1 LSEVVG
7 QTKVMLHRRDYFQS
21 SMGNL
26 LTDAMRDSQKTDIAF
41 FPAWRYGAT
50 MMPGKITAED
60 VYNIVPTD
68 GHVFTYS
75 MGGKGLK
82 TLLENILGSVV
93 NKDPYTR
100 VGGDMIR
107 FSGIKLVVDLTKS
120 PGNRIVS
127 LTVGGKPFSK
137 DAVYS
142 VASAHTRFQN
152 SPLFGAS
159 KVKDTGIV
167 FVEELI
173 NYIRKNSPITSALDD
188 RIMVVGQ

>member
-1 LSEVVG
+1 
-7 QTKVMLHRRDYFQS
+7 
-21 SMGNL
+21 
-26 LTDAMRDSQKTDIAF
+26 
-41 FPAWRYGAT
+41 

-68 GHVFTYS
+68 GHIFTYS

-82 TLLENILGSVV
+82 TLLENILASVV

-107 FSGIKLVVDLTKS
+107 FSGMKLVADLTKS

-127 LTVGGKPFSK
+127 LTVRGKPFSK
-137 DAVYS
+137 DAVYN
-142 VASAHTRFQN
+142 VASAHTRFQYG
-152 SPLFGAS
+152 PLFGAS
-159 KVKDTGIV
+159 KVNDTGIV

-188 RIMVVGQ
+188 RILVVGQ

>member
-1 LSEVVG
+1 
-7 QTKVMLHRRDYFQS
+7 
-21 SMGNL
+21 
-26 LTDAMRDSQKTDIAF
+26 
-41 FPAWRYGAT
+41 

-68 GHVFTYS
+68 GHIFTYS

-82 TLLENILGSVV
+82 SLLENILGSVV

-107 FSGIKLVVDLTKS
+107 FSGMKLVADLAKS
-120 PGNRIVS
+120 SGNRIIS
-127 LTVGGKPFSK
+127 LTVGGKTFSK

-152 SPLFGAS
+152 SLIFGAS

-173 NYIRKNSPITSALDD
+173 KYIRNNSPITSALDD
-188 RIMVVGQ
+188 RIMIIDFK